1 MKGLVAIAALV
12 VVMMGSVLVATTPVA
27 STPRM
32 TAAEATEL
40 QSAPIPVYI
49 HFDADDWR

>member
-12 VVMMGSVLVATTPVA
+12 VVMMGSALVATTPVA
-27 STPRM
+27 SRM
-32 TAAEATEL
+32 TVAEATERKN
-40 QSAPIPVYI
+40 APIPVYI